1 MLTKE
6 ALEKVAAADARDHAA
21 AIEAG
26 FEDAC
31 ADMGLSRPVAEG
43 LAKVARARLAE
54 FRKVAAEMVPAR
66 PPAVVTEGAPPV
78 VPNYPFVNPEPQ
90 PLKPGN
96 RIGNV
101 GAPKAALPPVLK
113 PWAPPV
119 PVPPMVTIPPKQPA
133 APTAVAAK

>member
-1 MLTKE
+1 
-6 ALEKVAAADARDHAA
+6 
-21 AIEAG
+21 IEAG

-54 FRKVAAEMVPAR
+54 FKKVAGETIPA
-66 PPAVVTEGAPPV
+66 
-78 VPNYPFVNPEPQ
+78 VPNYPFVNPAPQ

-96 RIGNV
+96 RLGNV
-101 GAPKAALPPVLK
+101 GAPKAPAAPPALK
-113 PWAPPV
+113 PWVPPV
-119 PVPPMVTIPPKQPA
+119 PVPPMVTIPAKQPV

>member
-43 LAKVARARLAE
+43 LAKVARERLRE
-54 FRKVAAEMVPAR
+54 FKKVAGETIPA
-66 PPAVVTEGAPPV
+66 
-78 VPNYPFVNPEPQ
+78 VPNYPFVNPAPQ

-101 GAPKAALPPVLK
+101 GVPKVAPAPALK

-119 PVPPMVTIPPKQPA
+119 PVPPMVTIPAKQPV

>member
-54 FRKVAAEMVPAR
+54 FKKVAGESLL
-66 PPAVVTEGAPPV
+66 V

-101 GAPKAALPPVLK
+101 GAPKAAPAPALK
-113 PWAPPV
+113 PWTPPV
-119 PVPPMVTIPPKQPA
+119 PVPPMVTIPAKQPA
-133 APTAVAAK
+133 QPVAPTAVATK